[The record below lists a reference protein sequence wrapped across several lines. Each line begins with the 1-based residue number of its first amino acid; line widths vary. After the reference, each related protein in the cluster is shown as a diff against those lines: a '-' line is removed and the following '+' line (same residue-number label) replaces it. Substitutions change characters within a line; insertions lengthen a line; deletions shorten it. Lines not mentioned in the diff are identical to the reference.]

1 MGRQDIEKLFGKYGK
16 ILGVSLHKS
25 FGFVQFDNK
34 ESANEAVKEE
44 KGKSLKGLKM
54 GAKFI

>member
-1 MGRQDIEKLFGKYGK
+1 MFSKYGK

-34 ESANEAVKEE
+34 ETAELAVKSE
-44 KGKSLKGLKM
+44 KGQLLKGLKM
-54 GAKFI
+54 GKRSN